1 VFPSPT
7 QNPPKTLKN
16 SHGLAGKQGVQR
28 SWSTARL
35 RTSAV
40 SCTRG
45 PAARP
50 MLLLRSACDG
60 SHVFPTAVSSTKRP
74 QSQNK
79 KISIQGLGDAEDWR
93 EILFAGLVAVLVARQ
108 DM

>member
-1 VFPSPT
+1 MFPSPT

-16 SHGLAGKQGVQR
+16 SHGLAGTQGVQR

-35 RTSAV
+35 RTSAA

-50 MLLLRSACDG
+50 MLLLRSACDC
-60 SHVFPTAVSSTKRP
+60 SHVFPTAVNSTKRP
-74 QSQNK
+74 QSKNK
-79 KISIQGLGDAEDWR
+79 KYPSWIGAKF
-93 EILFAGLVAVLVARQ
+93 LFAGARRSPSRKTRHVTSTQ
-108 DM
+108 